1 MNESLGIIA
10 GPCSVESEKML
21 EDTAKKLR
29 SFGVEILR
37 GGAFKPRTSPYDFQ
51 GMKEDGLKILKHVGE
66 KFGMRTVSE
75 VVDTRHVEMMAK
87 YVDILQIG
95 SRNMQNFELLKE
107 VGRADHPVLLKR
119 GMCATVNEFKM
130 AAEYIKNEG
139 NEKIIMCERGI
150 RTFETATRNTLD
162 ISCIAILKKET
173 NYPVIAD
180 LSHSLGRK
188 DIVSSVAK
196 AVIALGADGIMLEV
210 HPEPCKARSDGYQ
223 QLDFDEFSKFMEEI
237 DAEKTR

>member
-1 MNESLGIIA
+1 MNENLGVIA

-21 EDTAKKLR
+21 EDTAQKLR
-29 SFGVEILR
+29 SFGVKILR

-51 GMKEDGLKILKHVGE
+51 GMKEDGLRILPHVGE

-75 VVDTRHVEMMAK
+75 VVDTRHVEMMTK
-87 YVDILQIG
+87 YVDILQVG

-107 VGRADHPVLLKR
+107 IGRSNHPVLLKR
-119 GMCATVNEFKM
+119 GMCATINEFKM

-188 DIVSSVAK
+188 DIISNVAK

-210 HPEPCKARSDGYQ
+210 HPNPCKALSDGYQ
-223 QLDFDEFSKFMEEI
+223 QLDFTEFSKFMEEI
-237 DAEKTR
+237 NK

>member
-1 MNESLGIIA
+1 MNENLGVIA

-21 EDTAKKLR
+21 EDTAQKLK
-29 SFGVEILR
+29 SFGVKILR

-51 GMKEDGLKILKHVGE
+51 GMKEDGLKILKNVGE
-66 KFGMRTVSE
+66 KFEMRTVSE
-75 VVDTRHVEMMAK
+75 VVDTRHVEMMTK

-107 VGRADHPVLLKR
+107 VGRSNHPVLLKR
-119 GMCATVNEFKM
+119 GMCATINEFKM
-130 AAEYIKNEG
+130 AAEYIKSEG

-162 ISCIAILKKET
+162 ISCIAILKKEM
-173 NYPVIAD
+173 NYPVVAD

-188 DIVSSVAK
+188 DIISGVAK

-223 QLDFDEFSKFMEEI
+223 QLDFAEFSKFMEEI
-237 DAEKTR
+237 NK